1 MNRNALGCL
10 DSLWLGHGAERLKH
24 VFRGLAAKDKSRA
37 LMLVN
42 EPSLLFP
49 TLFILMPEIESM
61 DLTGL
66 SPRNLEAARICAL
79 KAGKLGNR
87 PQKSGSAE
95 FESLKWMLE
104 TGIDWDGPQEQYDA
118 YDAVIDTCAALL
130 IKKYKHTSILP
141 QVCDLIFRRNR
152 KELFIHDL
160 VWSFFEA
167 YDSDSLR
174 LIARYLLSPD
184 ERDFEL
190 ASKLLHLPASQD
202 SYGARQ
208 ALYDNFIY
216 WLSENSPFLLFTG
229 QHFQQTSEPE
239 PLAIDDEA
247 RYLGKRISPKS
258 GKPLEPLTQDEVLT
272 ILNYRKVPNDERRLL
287 SSFSAKIR
295 GRDRRMWQ
303 QWLHGDLAQQVSV
316 AKSEWEAV

>member
-1 MNRNALGCL
+1 MNRNALGYL

-24 VFRGLAAKDKSRA
+24 VFRALAAKDKGRA
-37 LMLVN
+37 LRLVN
-42 EPSLLFP
+42 ETSLLFP

-61 DLTGL
+61 SLTGL
-66 SPRNLEAARICAL
+66 SPRNLEAIRICTL
-79 KAGKLGNR
+79 RAGKPGQR
-87 PQKSGSAE
+87 PQNSSPAE
-95 FESLKWMLE
+95 FETLKWMLE

-118 YDAVIDTCAALL
+118 YDAVIDACAALL
-130 IKKYKHTSILP
+130 IKKYKYTSILP

-152 KELFIHDL
+152 KGLFIHDL

-167 YDSDSLR
+167 HDPDSLR
-174 LIARYLLSPD
+174 LTARYLLSPD
-184 ERDFEL
+184 ERDYEL
-190 ASKLLHLPASQD
+190 ACKLLHLPASEN

-208 ALYDNFIY
+208 ALYENFIS
-216 WLSENSPFLLFTG
+216 WLNENSPYLLFTG

-239 PLAIDDEA
+239 PLVVDDEA

-258 GKPLEPLTQDEVLT
+258 GKPLEPLTKDEVLT
-272 ILNYRKVPNDERRLL
+272 LLNYRKAPNDERRLL

-303 QWLHGDLAQQVSV
+303 QWLHGDLAQQVSI